1 LHRFSIQSPYTI
13 STHSRKLIV
22 SELAGIQ
29 TAIEAN
35 GLASAPVILA
45 GTEEQ
50 KKKYLGRLIEEP
62 LMCAYG
68 TLSLHSD
75 QSELVTDVSSRIS

>member
-1 LHRFSIQSPYTI
+1 VTEFT
-13 STHSRKLIV
+13 
-22 SELAGIQ
+22 GIQ

-50 KKKYLGRLIEEP
+50 KMKYLGRLTEEP

-68 TLSLHSD
+68 ASL
-75 QSELVTDVSSRIS
+75 LLLWTDERNDFIFTDRL